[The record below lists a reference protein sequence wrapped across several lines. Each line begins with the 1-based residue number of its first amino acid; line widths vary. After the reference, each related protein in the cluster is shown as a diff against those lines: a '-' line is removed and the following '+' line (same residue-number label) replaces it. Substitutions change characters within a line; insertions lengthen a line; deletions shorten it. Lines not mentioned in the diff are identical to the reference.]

1 MKYELALVVNA
12 KIEDNVR
19 VATVDKVKETVTAC
33 GGDITNVDEVGKKQL
48 AYEIQKMNIGYYYF
62 IQFDAE
68 SEVPA
73 QIEAKLR
80 IQDNILRFLCVRQ
93 DA

>member
-12 KIEDNVR
+12 KIEDNIR
-19 VATVDKVKETVTAC
+19 TATVDKVKDIITAA
-33 GGDITNVDEVGKKQL
+33 GGEITNVDEVGKKQL
-48 AYEIQKMNIGYYYF
+48 AYEIQKMNIGDYYF

-68 SEVPA
+68 SEAPA

-80 IQDNILRFLCVRQ
+80 IQDNILRFLCVKQ

>member
-12 KIEDNVR
+12 KIEDNIR
-19 VATVDKVKETVTAC
+19 TATVEKVKDTITAA

-48 AYEIQKMNIGYYYF
+48 AYEIPKMNIGDYYF

>member
-12 KIEDNVR
+12 KIEDNIR
-19 VATVDKVKETVTAC
+19 TATVEKVKDTITAA

-48 AYEIQKMNIGYYYF
+48 AYEIQKMNIGDYYF

-68 SEVPA
+68 SEAPA